1 MRVVVDV
8 DVMLMDDCS
17 SELRLT
23 ELVCTG
29 SKFGEK
35 FIYDKHELLGCDKH
49 DKLGKHVLQYDKHE
63 STDEMN
69 QHDKHDK
76 YELLES
82 DKHGKLE
89 IVNQFYISVSLAQ

>member
-1 MRVVVDV
+1 MKLQYDI
-8 DVMLMDDCS
+8 C
-17 SELRLT
+17 
-23 ELVCTG
+23 
-29 SKFGEK
+29 EK

-76 YELLES
+76 HELLGS
-82 DKHGKLE
+82 DKHDKLE